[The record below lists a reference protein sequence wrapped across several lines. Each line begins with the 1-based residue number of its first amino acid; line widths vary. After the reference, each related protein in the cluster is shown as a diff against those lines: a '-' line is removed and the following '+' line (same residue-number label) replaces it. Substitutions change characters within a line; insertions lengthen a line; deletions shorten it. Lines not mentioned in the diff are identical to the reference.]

1 MSWKIVYIARPI
13 FGDFVLRHFTKKAIF
28 GDCHERLVAKQD
40 KLQWHFY
47 TFILHI
53 FCKVEKVTCK
63 VDMRSWQTE
72 KNVCSIGQ
80 FIYQIGNSVCN
91 VGKIIFRIWKS
102 VCKVWKLICHTWTS
116 FCKVENII
124 CKIWKSVC
132 KRDETPDRT
141 ECLHCRKDYCKVG
154 LIGKIFKHLYW
165 HQHKV

>member
-1 MSWKIVYIARPI
+1 MKDCLHSKTNFWRFCFETFYEEGNIRWLSWKIGCKARQITMTFLYI
-13 FGDFVLRHFTKKAIF
+13 
-28 GDCHERLVAKQD
+28 
-40 KLQWHFY
+40 Y
-47 TFILHI
+47 TI

-124 CKIWKSVC
+124 CQIWKSVC

-154 LIGKIFKHLYW
+154 LIGKIFKHFYW